1 MFRSGAKSGPMYE
14 CSAFRAVRGAKLR
27 AWTRLPHLRT
37 GRCDISV
44 SAESPH
50 ASSDPLRRR
59 AAPVTGSTRDVAPAP
74 QTLSAWA
81 RLRCARWMISNSPG
95 GLAGC
100 ADKQG
105 RGATRI
111 GELMPSVWA

>member
-14 CSAFRAVRGAKLR
+14 CSAFHAFRGAKLR
-27 AWTRLPHLRT
+27 AWARVPYLRM
-37 GRCDISV
+37 GRSDV
-44 SAESPH
+44 AASAESPH
-50 ASSDPLRRR
+50 ASRRT
-59 AAPVTGSTRDVAPAP
+59 AATSSRRVKALHPIVAA
-74 QTLSAWA
+74 QTLMACA
-81 RLRCARWMISNSPG
+81 RLRWARWMISNSPG

>member
-14 CSAFRAVRGAKLR
+14 CSAFHAVRGAKLR
-27 AWTRLPHLRT
+27 AWTRLPYLRT
-37 GRCDISV
+37 GRSGV
-44 SAESPH
+44 AASAESPH
-50 ASSDPLRRR
+50 ASRRT
-59 AAPVTGSTRDVAPAP
+59 AATSSRRVTRSTLYRPGA
-74 QTLSAWA
+74 QTLSACA